1 MQKASEN
8 LIPVSLELG
17 GKNPCVVAADAKLDF
32 TVKRIVW
39 GKFMNAG
46 QTCICTDY
54 VLVDRR
60 VKDRFLDLITERI
73 GLFYGENPK
82 ESNDF
87 RG

>member
-17 GKNPCVVAADAKLDF
+17 GKNPCIVAEDAMIDF
-32 TVKRIVW
+32 AARRIAW

-54 VLVDRR
+54 VLID
-60 VKDRFLDLITERI
+60 KKIKAKFLERI
-73 GLFYGENPK
+73 TQGSKVILW
-82 ESNDF
+82 
-87 RG
+87 